1 MNAFCSLL
9 LALVA
14 NEGITLS
21 PAPSSKAKFIEWSTR
36 LSIEVNLEEYLG
48 GIDKPLSVMSWK
60 VSERKF
66 EGDVYKLYGKG
77 RPQPTLK
84 HEARARGSPFTC
96 KLAAFSCNGRN

>member
-1 MNAFCSLL
+1 
-9 LALVA
+9 
-14 NEGITLS
+14 
-21 PAPSSKAKFIEWSTR
+21 
-36 LSIEVNLEEYLG
+36 
-48 GIDKPLSVMSWK
+48 MSWK

-66 EGDVYKLYGKG
+66 EGDVYKLYGKGDVYKLYGKG